1 MAFHEVQFPTN
12 ISRNARGGPRRRTQI
27 VALAGGREERNGS
40 WANSRRAYDV
50 AYAIRSA
57 DLLAQVT
64 AFFEAR
70 LGQLY
75 GFRFKDWAD
84 YKSCFPSQSV
94 TSSDQP
100 LGTGDGTTTQF
111 QLAKV
116 YASGGFEWSRDITKP
131 VEDTVV
137 IHKDAPAGPE
147 LVLHST
153 NLQSSGGSDWSNYS
167 ALGHNSS
174 ETYGSFSLAYEIGT
188 TGAGRREQNTP
199 LAIVGGTTYRVS
211 AWFKELSGTGG
222 NLTIRDP
229 DVVGGTSRINGPFA
243 SPAVDTTV
251 LGPITNVVTTNLGG
265 GIWKWSFD
273 WVPNSSYTNARAG
286 AGNFVSGNSVVV
298 FAVSVAEPPTS
309 SEATNFTVDT
319 TTGIVTFTTAP
330 IAGTVLKAGFEFDV
344 PVRFDTDQIDT
355 VLSFERQ
362 GTINSIPLIEV
373 RE

>member
-12 ISRNARGGPRRRTQI
+12 ISRNARGGPRRKTQI
-27 VALAGGREERNGS
+27 VALAGGSEERNGS
-40 WANSRRAYDV
+40 WADSRRAYDV

-84 YKSCFPSQSV
+84 YKSCFPSQAV

-100 LGTGDGTTTQF
+100 LGIGDGSTTQF

-116 YASGGFEWSRDITKP
+116 YASGGYEWSREITKP
-131 VEDTVV
+131 VADTVV
-137 IHKDAPAGPE
+137 IHKDAPQGPE
-147 LVLHST
+147 LVLHWN
-153 NLQSSGGSDWSNYS
+153 NLQSGSGSDWSNYS

-188 TGAGRREQNTP
+188 TGTGRREQNTP
-199 LAIVGGTTYRVS
+199 LEITGGVTYRVQ
-211 AWFKELSGTGG
+211 AWFKELDGTGG

-229 DVVGGTSRINGPFA
+229 DPGGGVTEIRGPFSA
-243 SPAVDTTV
+243 PAIYLED
-251 LGPITNVVTTNLGG
+251 LGPISNVTTTNLGG
-265 GIWKWSFD
+265 GIWKWTFD
-273 WVPNSSYTNARAG
+273 WEADSSRTNARAG
-286 AGNFVSGNSVVV
+286 AGNFVSGDSVVV
-298 FAVSVAEPPTS
+298 FAISVAEPPTS
-309 SEATNFTVDT
+309 SEASNFTVDT
-319 TTGIVTFTTAP
+319 TTGIVTFSPAP
-330 IAGTVLKAGFEFDV
+330 LDGTVLTAGFEFDV
-344 PVRFDTDQIDT
+344 PVRFDTDMIDT

-362 GTINSIPLIEV
+362 GSISSIPLIEV